1 MPKFKPSQAENPV
14 GLSRPSELLRALCVD
29 HPGPLLLFAGTRPLR
44 SPRVLLAVWI
54 GCLPANLCHLVTYL
68 PVCIRCCSAD
78 LFLLPPAVCVEKI
91 HKEQYMNEA
100 FELGLNHI

>member
-1 MPKFKPSQAENPV
+1 MRKFKPSQAENPV
-14 GLSRPSELLRALCVD
+14 GLSRPSELLRAPC
-29 HPGPLLLFAGTRPLR
+29 GPPWP
-44 SPRVLLAVWI
+44 SPAVCWDTPSAFTQGLLAVWI